1 MNPNGSVNSIWLS
14 YSKHPVLP
22 CLLAAVEDSGEHAAT
37 TYRVKESQKVTLCV
51 SLSAQTAYNPEVITA
66 LEKLIVA

>member
-1 MNPNGSVNSIWLS
+1 
-14 YSKHPVLP
+14 
-22 CLLAAVEDSGEHAAT
+22 LAAVEDSGEDAA

-66 LEKLIVA
+66 LEKLIVAKPVQ